1 MTWSPFLTEVTPAPM
16 STTMPA
22 PSCPRIAGNR
32 PSGSAPERV
41 NSSVWQMP
49 VALVSTRTSPA
60 LGPSS
65 VTVVTSS
72 GFPAS
77 NATAARTSI
86 DISPG
91 PLLGTRVVTATQ
103 GIKFRIAA
111 LHPGYRDGKV
121 KSRASQAGGMRTQN
135 AWFRFVGSAGAKPPR
150 GRRGRRRARLAP
162 RPQAKASCR
171 MSALRLRHDPDVGLG
186 RLPALGILLL
196 GIIVADRAGDDH
208 VLAALP
214 VHRGRHLVLGG
225 ELQRVDDA
233 QHLVEVAAGG
243 HGIDQDELDLLVR
256 ADDED
261 VAHGLIVGGRAFCRV
276 SQHRGRQHPV
286 ELRHVEVD
294 VGDHRIVRREALRL
308 LDVARPA
315 RMLVDR
321 VDRQAYDLDA
331 ALVELRLDLGHVA
344 ELGGAD
350 GGEIL
355 WMREQHSPFVAD
367 PIVKTDLAF
376 GGFRFEIRRSIVDRE
391 SHVHLRPWQPIIWAQ
406 YIVRCRFNSQ
416 GLRDSPRL

>member
-1 MTWSPFLTEVTPAPM
+1 MTRSPFFTEVTPAPM

-49 VALVSTRTSPA
+49 VALISTRTSPA

-86 DISPG
+86 GISPRST
-91 PLLGTRVVTATQ
+91 LGVRVVAATQ
-103 GIKFRIAA
+103 GTEFRIAA

-121 KSRASQAGGMRTQN
+121 KSPASQAGGMRKTKPGG
-135 AWFRFVGSAGAKPPR
+135 FVSLGWVGAKPSR
-150 GRRGRRRARLAP
+150 GRRGCRRARLAP
-162 RPQAKASCR
+162 RPQAKAACR

-186 RLPALGILLL
+186 RLPALWILLL

-243 HGIDQDELDLLVR
+243 HGID
-256 ADDED
+256 
-261 VAHGLIVGGRAFCRV
+261 
-276 SQHRGRQHPV
+276 
-286 ELRHVEVD
+286 
-294 VGDHRIVRREALRL
+294 
-308 LDVARPA
+308 
-315 RMLVDR
+315 
-321 VDRQAYDLDA
+321 
-331 ALVELRLDLGHVA
+331 
-344 ELGGAD
+344 
-350 GGEIL
+350 
-355 WMREQHSPFVAD
+355 
-367 PIVKTDLAF
+367 
-376 GGFRFEIRRSIVDRE
+376 
-391 SHVHLRPWQPIIWAQ
+391 
-406 YIVRCRFNSQ
+406 
-416 GLRDSPRL
+416 